1 MYSYNLGYAMAAK
14 ELGIDVL
21 TVKSE
26 QGCDTCSKE
35 TSIDLTQP
43 NYVARIPIPYQMP
56 VCAYNYIV
64 ECAVSARDRS
74 VALLLAFCC
83 FYFQVQQ

>member
-1 MYSYNLGYAMAAK
+1 MAAK

-43 NYVARIPIPYQMP
+43 NYVARIPHSIPNAG
-56 VCAYNYIV
+56 VCLQLH
-64 ECAVSARDRS
+64 RRM
-74 VALLLAFCC
+74 CC
-83 FYFQVQQ
+83 